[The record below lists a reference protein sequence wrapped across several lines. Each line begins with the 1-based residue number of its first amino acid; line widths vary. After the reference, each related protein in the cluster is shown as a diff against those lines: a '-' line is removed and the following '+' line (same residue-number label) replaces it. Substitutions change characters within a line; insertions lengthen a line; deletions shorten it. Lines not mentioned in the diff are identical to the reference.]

1 MHTQKRAAYD
11 DDLLNSSDGVYY
23 ITIWKFRINVILF
36 FAFAVLFF
44 LSKYGYDYYNNYL
57 RSKFFCPLG
66 EGKFEVDSLKF
77 SEKNMKMLNFIE
89 TTREEIMKE
98 NTKKIAEDDEYE
110 YYVEN

>member
-1 MHTQKRAAYD
+1 MHQQKRAAYD
-11 DDLLNSSDGVYY
+11 DDLLNSSEGVYY

-44 LSKYGYDYYNNYL
+44 LSKYVYDYYKNNLLTKY
-57 RSKFFCPLG
+57 FCPLG
-66 EGKFEVDSLKF
+66 EDKFEVDHLKF

-89 TTREEIMKE
+89 TTREEIIKE